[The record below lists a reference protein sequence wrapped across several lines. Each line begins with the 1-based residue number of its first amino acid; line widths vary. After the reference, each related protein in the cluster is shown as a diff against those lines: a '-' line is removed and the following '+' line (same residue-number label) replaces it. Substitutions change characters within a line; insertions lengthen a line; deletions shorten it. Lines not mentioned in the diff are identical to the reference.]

1 MSQENHQ
8 ENEQEN
14 DQSVR
19 YFVSY
24 TGVKLPVRMVN
35 PLELPDLRNRN
46 TYIVATFDDQD
57 RLTSFEKMVY
67 GEVEI
72 SHKYEYDSDG
82 VLRRAE
88 IYMDEETTEMRFDAQ
103 GALLSA

>member
-1 MSQENHQ
+1 MSEKS
-8 ENEQEN
+8 EE
-14 DQSVR
+14 SIR

-24 TGVKLPVRMVN
+24 TGIKPPVRLVN
-35 PLELPDLRNRN
+35 PLELADLSNRN
-46 TYIVATFDDQD
+46 TYIVAVFDGQD

-72 SHKYEYDSDG
+72 SHKYEYDGEG

-88 IYMDEETTEMRFDAQ
+88 IFMDEETTELHFDAQ